1 MGILV
6 NFSVHSKK
14 YGYPLKN
21 SDHKTP
27 FCDRALKTLKI
38 VTLNRFYFF
47 SFKNVYNSNVEMK
60 ILFNTNGLK
69 KTEIVQKYPFC
80 YTACVLVKILAVLNQ
95 TLLKMINLDYHRCS
109 RRT

>member
-6 NFSVHSKK
+6 NFSVHNKK

-27 FCDRALKTLKI
+27 FYDSALE
-38 VTLNRFYFF
+38 TLNIIYNRLYFF

-69 KTEIVQKYPFC
+69 KTEIV
-80 YTACVLVKILAVLNQ
+80 
-95 TLLKMINLDYHRCS
+95 
-109 RRT
+109 